1 MMLQVQCSDGSV
13 LVHGVVLAALCPVL
27 RSLEVDSWTEM
38 CVKVPDLEVVKLL
51 TFFRCI
57 FKQEVVFKTILKWC
71 I

>member
-51 TFFRCI
+51 TFFR
-57 FKQEVVFKTILKWC
+57 
-71 I
+71 